1 MNGLGQIGAP
11 QQQAAQ
17 QTQGL
22 GSLAPRR
29 NSSLEMFELANAERM
44 KAREMKLEN
53 EAMKAKAEQQMLQ
66 AERGSIVDNQI
77 LSALK
82 QGQIDE
88 QTAWDIFQDRNVS
101 QATKQAVADV
111 FYPNQALKEMPA
123 SQDEIDFYGKDG
135 VYVPRTHD
143 TTDKERQAEIDARSA
158 AIGRPGERNMQFIDP
173 AEQSREKW
181 IRRSDYSGMTDE
193 EFYGMDGHSTVSS
206 KNNSKNRSVP
216 ADDFYNET
224 TPFM

>member
-1 MNGLGQIGAP
+1 MNGLGQIGAS
-11 QQQAAQ
+11 QQQVAQ

-22 GSLAPRR
+22 GSLAPQR

-66 AERGSIVDNQI
+66 AERGSIIDNQI

-88 QTAWDIFQDRNVS
+88 QTAWNIFQDKNVS
-101 QATKQAVADV
+101 QSTKQAVANV
-111 FYPNQALKEMPA
+111 FYPNQAVREVPT
-123 SQDEIDFYGKDG
+123 SQDDIEFYGKDG
-135 VYVPRTHD
+135 VSIPKTYD
-143 TTDKERQAEIDARSA
+143 TQDEARQAEIDARNA
-158 AIGRPGERNMQFIDP
+158 VLGKPGARNIEFVDP

-181 IRRSDYSGMTDE
+181 IRRTDSNSPESDYA
-193 EFYGMDGHSTVSS
+193 
-206 KNNSKNRSVP
+206 
-216 ADDFYNET
+216 ADNYQY
-224 TPFM
+224 